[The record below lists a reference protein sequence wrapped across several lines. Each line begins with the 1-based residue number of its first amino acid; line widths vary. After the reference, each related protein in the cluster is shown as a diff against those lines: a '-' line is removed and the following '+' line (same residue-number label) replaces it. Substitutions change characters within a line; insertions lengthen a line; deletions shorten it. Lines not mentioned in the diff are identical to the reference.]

1 MRAISRKGMV
11 CAWSA
16 RVHSALLLMC
26 FSCDQEVAQPATI
39 TNRKANAN
47 LAQRAII
54 LRLLTVGKLLAIVGG
69 RSIKKKRLLLSIR
82 SLKGFRVQ
90 GVYLKMAGKSILSS

>member
-16 RVHSALLLMC
+16 RLHSALLLMC

-47 LAQRAII
+47 LAKRAII
-54 LRLLTVGKLLAIVGG
+54 VPLLTVGKLLAVVGG
-69 RSIKKKRLLLSIR
+69 DDRSRRLLLSIR
-82 SLKGFRVQ
+82 SLKGFRVE